1 MSTSSRATQLSF
13 RELHS
18 MLRHII
24 PVIVLVLA
32 RNDVQSQSSVA
43 PILPGEIPTSVVRT
57 ETSLP
62 NMFFTEL
69 RITEEFDDNALNNE
83 SNKQAN
89 LLMLIEPHI
98 GWRISLPRAT
108 WTLNYRPGF
117 AAGHPISIYD
127 SRSQLLD
134 TTLQVMMTKRLQVRF
149 RDSSLQSKNVFDQL
163 QQSEFTSGSSIL
175 DRPNTSVFAASRE
188 SSEQA
193 GTDVS
198 YAVSSR
204 TVIGAS
210 TAFYRVRYESALDGK
225 ALASARSVG
234 THAFSSYRLTRH
246 NWIGLDYH
254 VQDFISQEP
263 QSRLFMQSV
272 LYTDTMLL
280 KPGMS
285 VSFFAG
291 PEHLRTRGE
300 PNFISLSDTGPHQI
314 RPNWSWTGGANYTW
328 SGDRTSLT
336 VGLSRRLSD
345 GAGLQGVVQLSSANL
360 EIRRQITKRLRGQ
373 VLVSDNRNSSLQS
386 GITPLSYISFV
397 GQLSRALGQ
406 RLSVECQYWHVR
418 ESDLGTSAITYLANH
433 NRISM
438 SLMYDLK
445 TALRR

>member
-1 MSTSSRATQLSF
+1 
-13 RELHS
+13 
-18 MLRHII
+18 
-24 PVIVLVLA
+24 
-32 RNDVQSQSSVA
+32 VA
-43 PILPGEIPTSVVRT
+43 PILPGEIPTAVAGAEMSPRNV
-57 ETSLP
+57 
-62 NMFFTEL
+62 FFTEL
-69 RITEEFDDNALNNE
+69 RLTEEFDDNALNDDA
-83 SNKQAN
+83 NKQAN
-89 LLMLIEPHI
+89 LLMLIEPNI

-108 WTLNYRPGF
+108 WTLNYRPGL

-134 TTLQVMMTKRLQVRF
+134 TTLHVMMTKRLQVRF

-175 DRPNTSVFAASRE
+175 DRPNTSVLAAARE

-198 YAVSSR
+198 YALSSR

-246 NWIGLDYH
+246 NWIGLDYR
-254 VQDFISQEP
+254 VQDLISP
-263 QSRLFMQSV
+263 QSRFFIQSV

-280 KPGMS
+280 RPSIS

-291 PEHLRTRGE
+291 PEHLRSRGE
-300 PNFISLSDTGPHQI
+300 PNFLSLSDSGPHQM
-314 RPNWSWTGGANYTW
+314 RPNWSWTGGANYMW
-328 SGDRTSLT
+328 SGDRTSLI
-336 VGLSRRLSD
+336 VGLSRRISD
-345 GAGLQGVVQLSSANL
+345 GAGLEGVVQLSTASI
-360 EIRRQITKRLRGQ
+360 EIRRQLTKQLRGQ
-373 VLVSDNRNSSLQS
+373 VLVSDNRNRPLQP
-386 GITPLSYISFV
+386 GITPLSYISFA
-397 GQLSRALGQ
+397 GEFSRALGQ
-406 RLSVECQYWHVR
+406 RLSVECQYWHVH
-418 ESDLGTSAITYLANH
+418 ESDLGTSTITYLADH

-438 SLMYDLK
+438 SLVYDLK